1 MLARL
6 LRNSLSML
14 RASIRFV
21 ARSFVSSRFST
32 WHFFFHNRTSSNSCI
47 SVHTY
52 RIVPFSFRFFL
63 VPLWQLIDWD
73 YVWIK
78 YQRSHE
84 KIYIIGDMYELFL
97 FFFLSSSRWQLIRYR
112 LRLRLNKI
120 SEDLYYKK
128 HIWIVSFFLS
138 FVFDFIFLVDN

>member
-32 WHFFFHNRTSSNSCI
+32 WHFFFHNRTSSNSVFLYI
-47 SVHTY
+47 
-52 RIVPFSFRFFL
+52 RIELFLFLFVSFL
-63 VPLWQLIDWD
+63 LLWQLIDWD

-128 HIWIVSFFLS
+128 HVWIVSFFLS

>member
-32 WHFFFHNRTSSNSCI
+32 WHFFFHNRTSSNSVFLYI
-47 SVHTY
+47 
-52 RIVPFSFRFFL
+52 RIELFLFLFVSFL
-63 VPLWQLIDWD
+63 LLWQLIDWD